1 MKKSIFILVIA
12 IITVAGTFA
21 VGCKS
26 ATQKNETARL
36 NVIKANKDL
45 KVAQIDVKEQKRAN
59 AEEWK
64 AFKLDSEAKIRSNEV
79 LIADLKVKMNEPGN
93 KSDAHYQK
101 RILNIEERNIELK
114 ARMANYE
121 NDPNR
126 DWDTFKREFNRDMSA
141 IGKAFSDLTTNNKN

>member
-1 MKKSIFILVIA
+1 MKKSIFILALATIA
-12 IITVAGTFA
+12 VFGTFA

-26 ATQKNETARL
+26 AAQKNEAARL
-36 NVIKANKDL
+36 NVIEANKDL
-45 KVAQIDVKEQKRAN
+45 KVAQIDAKEQKRVN

-64 AFKLDSEAKIRSNEV
+64 AFKLDSEAKIKSNET
-79 LIADLKVKMNEPGN
+79 LIAELKVKMNEPGN
-93 KSDAHYQK
+93 KPDAHYQK
-101 RILNIEERNIELK
+101 RILNIEERNTELK
-114 ARMANYE
+114 IRMSDYE